1 MSHVPGLSSMA
12 EVPSGTQGLRSQQ
25 LLPLSAVVAAGPPQR
40 QMPPRVTCEVPQD
53 GGDRLDTAEG
63 TLAPK

>member
-1 MSHVPGLSSMA
+1 MSHVPGLPSMA

-40 QMPPRVTCEVPQD
+40 QMPPRVTSEV
-53 GGDRLDTAEG
+53 L
-63 TLAPK
+63 